1 MKIELTNRG
10 LGTQGTKE
18 VLLNRLLKAIQ
29 DMDTRNTESESRNKA
44 NEMEKITSNI
54 SDASVSIELV
64 KEIFTNM
71 FKEQEEKL
79 LNIVRNGISD
89 TNARLDRLTQEI
101 SDNNVKL
108 NDLSKETDVFK
119 LSIEISQEITGK
131 KFKEINK
138 KLKNDKQQHGNK
150 IDELWQE
157 NEYLRE
163 KLRDIEDRSQCD
175 NLRIDGLQEVENE
188 TWEQTEKILKSMIQ
202 EKLEIEDV
210 NIERAHRVGNT
221 SNTSPRTV
229 VAKFS
234 SFKGKQLVLSAAKK
248 LKGQNIYINED
259 FSKETMDI
267 RKEKWK
273 SVKSLRSQGK
283 YAVLFWYMTKLL
295 SKVILENDDYYFC
308 LLLFWK
314 NYIHEET

>member
-1 MKIELTNRG
+1 MTELSNASIKNLNKNELKIELTNRG

-29 DMDTRNTESESRNKA
+29 DMDTRITESKSRNKA

-101 SDNNVKL
+101 SDNNIKL
-108 NDLSKETDVFK
+108 NDLSKETDDLK
-119 LSIEISQEITGK
+119 LSIETSQEITDE

-138 KLKNDKQQHGNK
+138 KLNNDKQQHGNE

-163 KLRDIEDRSQCD
+163 KLRDIEDRCQRD
-175 NLRIDGLQEVENE
+175 NLRMDGLQEVENE
-188 TWEQTEKILKSMIQ
+188 TWE
-202 EKLEIEDV
+202 
-210 NIERAHRVGNT
+210 
-221 SNTSPRTV
+221 
-229 VAKFS
+229 
-234 SFKGKQLVLSAAKK
+234 
-248 LKGQNIYINED
+248 
-259 FSKETMDI
+259 
-267 RKEKWK
+267 
-273 SVKSLRSQGK
+273 
-283 YAVLFWYMTKLL
+283 
-295 SKVILENDDYYFC
+295 
-308 LLLFWK
+308 
-314 NYIHEET
+314 

>member
-1 MKIELTNRG
+1 MTELSNASIKNLNKNELKIELTNRG

-29 DMDTRNTESESRNKA
+29 DMDTRITESKSRNKA

-101 SDNNVKL
+101 SDNNIKL
-108 NDLSKETDVFK
+108 NDLSKETDDLK
-119 LSIEISQEITGK
+119 LSIETSQEITDE

-138 KLKNDKQQHGNK
+138 KLNNDKQQHGNE

-163 KLRDIEDRSQCD
+163 KLRDIEDRCRRD

-188 TWEQTEKILKSMIQ
+188 TWEQTEKILKGMIQ
-202 EKLEIEDV
+202 EKLEIQDI
-210 NIERAHRVGNT
+210 NIERAHRVGST

-283 YAVLFWYMTKLL
+283 YA
-295 SKVILENDDYYFC
+295 ILVYDKIVVKGNFR
-308 LLLFWK
+308 K
-314 NYIHEET
+314 R

>member
-18 VLLNRLLKAIQ
+18 GLLNRLLKAIQ
-29 DMDTRNTESESRNKA
+29 DMDTRITESKSRNKA

-64 KEIFTNM
+64 KELLTNM
-71 FKEQEEKL
+71 FKEQEEKV

-101 SDNNVKL
+101 SDNNIKL
-108 NDLSKETDVFK
+108 NDLSKETDDLK
-119 LSIEISQEITGK
+119 LSIETSQEITDE

-138 KLKNDKQQHGNK
+138 KLNNDKQQHGNK

-163 KLRDIEDRSQCD
+163 KLRDIEDRCRRD

-188 TWEQTEKILKSMIQ
+188 TWEQTEKILKGMIQ
-202 EKLEIEDV
+202 EKLEIQDI
-210 NIERAHRVGNT
+210 NIERAHRVGST
-221 SNTSPRTV
+221 SNASPRIV

-248 LKGQNIYINED
+248 LKGENIYINED

-283 YAVLFWYMTKLL
+283 YA
-295 SKVILENDDYYFC
+295 ILVYDKIVVKGNFR
-308 LLLFWK
+308 K
-314 NYIHEET
+314 R